1 LGTEKQGCDVGP
13 EQRFSETKDEML
25 AERKFNEELQADED
39 SGQMRK
45 WVEFLQGDIGKFK
58 LEGLDLLK
66 AMEHSDEEME
76 DSETE
81 MEERKELSSKV
92 VDKIICAREKEP
104 RMGLC
109 DQGKLPKQADWG
121 PVLVE
126 RKRRGNNHG
135 ESMLQK
141 AMNLKKK
148 KNLEPLKGNSF
159 APLQAESL
167 SILSRDINIKIG
179 NDLHDN
185 ESIIDNLI
193 KAEQKR
199 YNDFV
204 GENPEV
210 LLPTSIDLDIEVVRD
225 PLKGQERPN
234 ISSPNSMKETNT
246 ADLWTEVVRKGRN
259 RAKTKSRSDKIG
271 VNDRCILEY

>member
-1 LGTEKQGCDVGP
+1 
-13 EQRFSETKDEML
+13 
-25 AERKFNEELQADED
+25 
-39 SGQMRK
+39 
-45 WVEFLQGDIGKFK
+45 
-58 LEGLDLLK
+58 
-66 AMEHSDEEME
+66 
-76 DSETE
+76 
-81 MEERKELSSKV
+81 
-92 VDKIICAREKEP
+92 
-104 RMGLC
+104 
-109 DQGKLPKQADWG
+109 
-121 PVLVE
+121 VLVE

-271 VNDRCILEY
+271 GNDRCILEY